1 MNSVSALAP
10 PPVPLLEAEVWPD
23 TQPGL
28 YRSEAF
34 AEDLDPP
41 APWPPRAAPA
51 ARASLRPVLW
61 RLAAWRP

>member
-1 MNSVSALAP
+1 MNSVSALTL
-10 PPVPLLEAEVWPD
+10 PPVALLEAETWPD

-34 AEDLDPP
+34 AEDLDAPE
-41 APWPPRAAPA
+41 PWPSRAPHVARPA
-51 ARASLRPVLW
+51 LRPVLW

>member
-1 MNSVSALAP
+1 MNSLSALPTLPAS
-10 PPVPLLEAEVWPD
+10 LLEAEAWPD

-41 APWPPRAAPA
+41 SPWPPGALPPERRPPRPA
-51 ARASLRPVLW
+51 LW
-61 RLAAWRP
+61 RLTAWRS